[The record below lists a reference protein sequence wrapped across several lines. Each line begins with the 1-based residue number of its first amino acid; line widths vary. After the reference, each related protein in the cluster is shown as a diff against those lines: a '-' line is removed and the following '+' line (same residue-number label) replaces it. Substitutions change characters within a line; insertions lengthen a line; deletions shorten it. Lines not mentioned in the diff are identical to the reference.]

1 MWVAGLSCKPA
12 GRVTQP
18 FLPKY
23 RMTRSELPLA
33 VLEVG
38 RVQAIEPARFAA
50 FLQLQKS
57 ELFLD
62 YQRAFESITG
72 LPLVLRA
79 AGSFQVPLH
88 GSKRANPFCV
98 LMTRMNKTCGACL
111 QLQQQVEQA
120 AVSASKTLQCYAGLS
135 ESAVPVKVGNQVLG
149 YLQTGQVFLRTPTK
163 RRFRIVALAATG
175 GDAGE
180 AHRRLEDAYFKTRV
194 LSPKQYEAVL
204 QMLVIFAEHLA
215 AVSNQLMTIQ
225 RTVESPLIT
234 KVRLFITEHQDHALC
249 LRDAAHAVNMSPF
262 YFCKFFKKAT
272 GFTFTEYLARA
283 RIASVQLMLLNAHM
297 RVSEAAYAA
306 GFQSLSQFNRVFL
319 RIAGE
324 APRSYRDRLH
334 VTTARPAHLAADLY
348 CTTMR

>member
-1 MWVAGLSCKPA
+1 M
-12 GRVTQP
+12 
-18 FLPKY
+18 
-23 RMTRSELPLA
+23 
-33 VLEVG
+33 EVG
-38 RVQAIEPARFAA
+38 RVQAARPAGFSTL
-50 FLQLQKS
+50 LQLQKS
-57 ELFLD
+57 ELFHD
-62 YQRAFESITG
+62 YQQAFESITG

-88 GSKRANPFCV
+88 ESKRANPFCMV
-98 LMTRMNKTCGACL
+98 MTGMNKTCAACL
-111 QLQQQVEQA
+111 QLQQRVEQE
-120 AVSASKTLQCYAGLS
+120 AVLAPKTLQCYAGLS
-135 ESAVPVKVGNQVLG
+135 ESAVPVRVGNQVLG

-163 RRFRIVALAATG
+163 RRFRLVARAVVG
-175 GDAGE
+175 GDSGA
-180 AHRRLEDAYFKTRV
+180 ACRRLESAYFQTRV
-194 LSPKQYEAVL
+194 ISPKQYDAVL
-204 QMLVIFAEHLA
+204 QMLVIFAEHLSA
-215 AVSNQLMTIQ
+215 LSNQLTTIR

-234 KVRLFITEHQDHALC
+234 KVRLFITQHQDHALG
-249 LRDAAHAVNMSPF
+249 LGDAAHAVNMSPF

-283 RIASVQLMLLNAHM
+283 RIAAVQRMLLDVHM

-334 VTTARPAHLAADLY
+334 GTAAGSAHLAADVY